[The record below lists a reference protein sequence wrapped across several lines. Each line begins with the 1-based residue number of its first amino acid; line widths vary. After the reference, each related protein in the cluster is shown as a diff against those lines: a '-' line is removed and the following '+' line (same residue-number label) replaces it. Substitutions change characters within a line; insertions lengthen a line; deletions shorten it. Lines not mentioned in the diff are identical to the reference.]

1 LDSFGGKQ
9 LLLVSDFYLLQQYG
23 LGYMSDSVQ
32 FGFAGFHMQF
42 VMWQFLV
49 LDTQFYSNFSLL

>member
-9 LLLVSDFYLLQQYG
+9 SLLVSDFYQLQQYG
-23 LGYMSDSVQ
+23 LGYISDSVQ

-42 VMWQFLV
+42 AMWQFLE
-49 LDTQFYSNFSLL
+49 LDIQFYSNFSIL